1 MAKNKYTKVG
11 AVLDGQYGPF
21 LILGDTKGK
30 EEYQYDVK
38 VQRKNKKGEAVMVTN
53 PMLSLFD
60 PRKTP
65 LKEGQKPRN
74 VPDKLLFEVFIVE
87 KTEGDDLNQKENMD
101 ILLAKEASALS
112 DRNRGANRLDIE
124 IEVRACSL
132 LIKAEAEKGEKYAL
146 FPGSLLSET
155 IDVLRRH
162 GYSVAPSD
170 KITGY
175 LISWH

>member
-1 MAKNKYTKVG
+1 
-11 AVLDGQYGPF
+11 
-21 LILGDTKGK
+21 
-30 EEYQYDVK
+30 
-38 VQRKNKKGEAVMVTN
+38 
-53 PMLSLFD
+53 
-60 PRKTP
+60 
-65 LKEGQKPRN
+65 
-74 VPDKLLFEVFIVE
+74 
-87 KTEGDDLNQKENMD
+87 MD

-112 DRNRGANRLDIE
+112 DRNRDANMLDIE

-132 LIKAEAEKGEKYAL
+132 LIKAEAEKGERYTL